1 MWWKLIKEMMRRLQ
15 HEKQNRNSFC
25 LCEITLR
32 TMRLIQN
39 RYTPKV
45 PSRGQ
50 SLLTTFT
57 YIISI
62 RKIPFPFSNSL
73 ITIQCKKSP
82 CSSVQKLFSLA
93 FISTKLNTSS
103 LRVKIVWRI
112 FLRLL
117 QFLQSVFQ
125 KISNNQRFALAN
137 QFHPRAK
144 TWNKN

>member
-1 MWWKLIKEMMRRLQ
+1 MLKWIQ
-15 HEKQNRNSFC
+15 HDKQNRNSFC

-32 TMRLIQN
+32 TLRFKKSVNLRLIQN

-73 ITIQCKKSP
+73 ITIHFKKSP
-82 CSSVQKLFSLA
+82 WISVQKLFPLA

-103 LRVKIVWRI
+103 LRMTIVWVK
-112 FLRLL
+112 L
-117 QFLQSVFQ
+117 Q
-125 KISNNQRFALAN
+125 
-137 QFHPRAK
+137 
-144 TWNKN
+144 TWNKKIKRSASVYLSHHNPMQEISVQLCVKHFH

>member
-1 MWWKLIKEMMRRLQ
+1 MWWKFIKEMLRRLQ

-32 TMRLIQN
+32 TLRFKKSVNLRLIQN

-73 ITIQCKKSP
+73 ITIHFKKSP
-82 CSSVQKLFSLA
+82 WISVQKLFPLA
-93 FISTKLNTSS
+93 FDSAQDDN
-103 LRVKIVWRI
+103 RV
-112 FLRLL
+112 
-117 QFLQSVFQ
+117 
-125 KISNNQRFALAN
+125 N
-137 QFHPRAK
+137 K
-144 TWNKN
+144 TWNKKIKRSASVYLSHHNPMQEISVQLCVKHFH

>member
-73 ITIQCKKSP
+73 ITIHFKKSP
-82 CSSVQKLFSLA
+82 WISVQKLFPLA
-93 FISTKLNTSS
+93 FDSAQDDN
-103 LRVKIVWRI
+103 RV
-112 FLRLL
+112 
-117 QFLQSVFQ
+117 S
-125 KISNNQRFALAN
+125 
-137 QFHPRAK
+137 K
-144 TWNKN
+144 TWNKKIKRSASVYLSHHNPMQEISVQLCVKHFH

>member
-1 MWWKLIKEMMRRLQ
+1 MLKWIQ
-15 HEKQNRNSFC
+15 YDKQNRNSFC

-32 TMRLIQN
+32 TWRFKKSVNLRLIQN

-73 ITIQCKKSP
+73 ITIHFKKSP
-82 CSSVQKLFSLA
+82 WISVQKLFPLA
-93 FISTKLNTSS
+93 FDSAQDDN
-103 LRVKIVWRI
+103 RV
-112 FLRLL
+112 
-117 QFLQSVFQ
+117 
-125 KISNNQRFALAN
+125 N
-137 QFHPRAK
+137 K
-144 TWNKN
+144 TWNKKIKRSASVYLSHHNPMQEISVQLCVKHFH